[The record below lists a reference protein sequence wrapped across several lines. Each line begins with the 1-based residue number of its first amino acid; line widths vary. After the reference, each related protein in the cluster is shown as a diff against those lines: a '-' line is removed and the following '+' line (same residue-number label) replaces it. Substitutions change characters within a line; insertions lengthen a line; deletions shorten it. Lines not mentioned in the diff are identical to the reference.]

1 MSARG
6 TSCTRPRGCD
16 SGIETRSELRISFRS
31 NGSGGAARAR
41 KNRCRVALTSARLVT
56 KSERE
61 KRGFFLCGPQRSFVI
76 FFLGGEY
83 SLLATRPLALFHYLR
98 LCITS
103 KH

>member
-61 KRGFFLCGPQRSFVI
+61 KRGSFFFRSVLSLFLC
-76 FFLGGEY
+76 EY
-83 SLLATRPLALFHYLR
+83 SLLATPPPRVVSFFATIRY
-98 LCITS
+98 
-103 KH
+103 